1 MSTSKFEYVVSGV
14 DLNDE
19 QKATVSNAIAAAVS
33 HALLGSALQAS
44 AAPGAAAAASVPVLA
59 KGKVWG
65 AFGGGRG
72 PINGGRLIFAATA
85 AEVAELAK
93 GLKLGH

>member
-33 HALLGSALQAS
+33 HALLGSAFQVGAVPGGT
-44 AAPGAAAAASVPVLA
+44 APAPAQVLA

-65 AFGGGRG
+65 AFG
-72 PINGGRLIFAATA
+72 
-85 AEVAELAK
+85 
-93 GLKLGH
+93 

>member
-14 DLNDE
+14 DLTDE
-19 QKATVSNAIAAAVS
+19 QKAAVSNAIAAAVS
-33 HALLGSALQAS
+33 HALLG
-44 AAPGAAAAASVPVLA
+44 AAFQSGAAQLVTPQAPSLA

-65 AFGGGRG
+65 AFGGGHG

-85 AEVAELAK
+85 AEVAEAAK
-93 GLKLGH
+93 GVKIGR

>member
-19 QKATVSNAIAAAVS
+19 QKAMVSNAIAAAVS
-33 HALLGSALQAS
+33 HALLGSTSQVG
-44 AAPGAAAAASVPVLA
+44 AAPGGATSAPAQVLA

-65 AFGGGRG
+65 AFGGGHG

-93 GLKLGH
+93 GVKLGH